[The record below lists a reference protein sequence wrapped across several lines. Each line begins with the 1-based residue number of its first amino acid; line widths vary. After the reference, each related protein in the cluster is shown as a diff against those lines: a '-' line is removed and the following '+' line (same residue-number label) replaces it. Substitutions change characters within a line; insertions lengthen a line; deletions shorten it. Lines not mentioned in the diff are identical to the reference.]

1 MEQRGSTLDL
11 SLDVAD
17 RRHSSIAKT
26 LTGQK
31 SDCGLGGMCL
41 FSLRTYCREKGEMHW
56 AERVESGL
64 RTEIG
69 TSECVNAR
77 LNIGSVI
84 LNRNGSYMVAN
95 LLCFSA
101 PWKSGLDSEHQ
112 QRSKTLTGHGWF
124 SSFIFFLAARGDNKS
139 Y

>member
-1 MEQRGSTLDL
+1 
-11 SLDVAD
+11 
-17 RRHSSIAKT
+17 
-26 LTGQK
+26 
-31 SDCGLGGMCL
+31 
-41 FSLRTYCREKGEMHW
+41 MHW

-84 LNRNGSYMVAN
+84 LDRNGSYTAALFLGAVEKRTRFGA
-95 LLCFSA
+95 SA
-101 PWKSGLDSEHQ
+101 AEQDTY
-112 QRSKTLTGHGWF
+112 RAWF
-124 SSFIFFLAARGDNKS
+124 FIFFAAGGDKKS